1 MKRLNTIFNTIIG
14 AFVGAFIGYGI
25 YVVWTFKTHP
35 ELYTMQSTP
44 WYTSILAYGIFTF
57 TVLLVCIV
65 MKALIKH
72 RAKKTD

>member
-1 MKRLNTIFNTIIG
+1 MKRLNTIFNIIIG
-14 AFVGAFIGYGI
+14 AFVGSFIGYGI

-35 ELYTMQSTP
+35 ELYTMQSAP
-44 WYTSILAYGIFTF
+44 WYTSIWVYGIFTF

-72 RAKKTD
+72 RAKKKD